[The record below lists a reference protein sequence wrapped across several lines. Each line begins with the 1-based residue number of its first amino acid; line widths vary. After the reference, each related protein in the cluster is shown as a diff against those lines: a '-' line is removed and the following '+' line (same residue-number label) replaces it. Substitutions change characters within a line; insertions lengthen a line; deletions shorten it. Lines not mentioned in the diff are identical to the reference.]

1 MFDLKTL
8 AKHQRIALIIK
19 LLQEQVVDQRKKL
32 AYWRDLT
39 KQPSQIDTGYI
50 SQYLVSLI
58 TSIYG
63 GLMRGKGTDLD
74 DGSEIKAANFLDS
87 LDKKG
92 AVAPRWNLSS
102 NNLKT
107 MEAFLTF
114 PAIYFVSMD
123 LNSEGNFR
131 TRVWKLD
138 PSKHVLFRKRYL
150 EWMKKLGKIKL
161 EDPGRPGI
169 NFQLFPPRNKTNE
182 DFARHGNG
190 RVNGFTPIKI
200 KLENVQ
206 GAKKILH
213 AEEKNGVI
221 EITLLNTDPAV

>member
-1 MFDLKTL
+1 MLSLKTL
-8 AKHQRIALIIK
+8 DVDQRTVLIIK

-50 SQYLVSLI
+50 SQYLLSLI

-92 AVAPRWNLSS
+92 ATAPRWNLSS

-107 MEAFLTF
+107 MESFLSF
-114 PAIYFVSMD
+114 PALYLVSMD
-123 LNSEGNFR
+123 LNPAGKFR

-138 PSKHVLFRKRYL
+138 PNKHILFRKRYL
-150 EWMKKLGKIKL
+150 EWMEKLGKVKL
-161 EDPGRPGI
+161 GDPGRPGI
-169 NFQLFPPRNKTNE
+169 NFQLFPPHNKTDE
-182 DFARHGNG
+182 SFARHGNG
-190 RVNGFTPIKI
+190 RTNGFSPIKI
-200 KLENVQ
+200 ELEGVQ

-213 AEEKNGVI
+213 AEENNGVI
-221 EITLLNTDPAV
+221 EVIYLDSNITV